1 MHTWKISHR
10 LMAGFGLV
18 IVTLLGMSVY
28 SMLIARGIDSALT
41 ANATQNAVIQRAA
54 INFRGSAHDRSIAVR
69 DVVLAPNDH
78 ARLKEIE
85 SIARLA
91 DFYAQSAN
99 QLDSVLKTA
108 KEIPPEVAP
117 MVQALKDIEARTVAT
132 TSKVVALVQAGDR
145 AGAETLLW
153 TEAKPQYEQWLAAA
167 NKLIDYEE
175 ARIINN
181 SQTANQDASQFTGV
195 MLSITLLA
203 VLISVAVTVL
213 VSRSISRELGAE
225 PSEVRAVVQAI
236 QQGNLTTPVQV
247 KAGDTGS
254 VMVAVRDMQQRFH
267 ELVSAV
273 RDNIAQLRA
282 TSDDIRSGNQNLGN
296 RTEQAASSLE
306 QTAASMEE
314 LTATVRQSADSAR
327 QANVLAT
334 TAASTATKGGE
345 VMQQVVSTMQ
355 DIHHSGQKIADI
367 IGVIDGIAFQTN
379 ILALNAAVEAAR
391 AGEQG
396 RGFAVVATEVR
407 SLAQRSA
414 EAAKEIKALIQ
425 SSVEKVGS
433 GTQLVA
439 NAGETM
445 KEIVQG
451 VQRVNG
457 IIGEIST
464 AASEQ
469 SDGISQINVAVTQ
482 LDQMTQQNGALV
494 GESAASAE
502 NLREQAQRLA
512 ELVSVFHVSGGSPA
526 STAAHLVNTPRAA
539 SAPGPRGSVPPMPGA
554 PGMPGAVRRLA
565 H

>member
-18 IVTLLGMSVY
+18 ILALLGMSIY
-28 SMLIARGIDSALT
+28 SVLIARGIDSALT
-41 ANATQNAVIQRAA
+41 ANATQNAAIQRAA

-69 DVVLAPNDH
+69 DVVLAPSEE
-78 ARLKEIE
+78 ALRKEVE

-91 DFYAQSAN
+91 DFYAQSGA
-99 QLDSVLKTA
+99 QLDAVLKA
-108 KEIPPEVAP
+108 ASQVPPEVGP

-132 TSKVVALVQAGDR
+132 TGKVVALTQAGDR
-145 AGAETLLW
+145 AGAQALLW
-153 TEAKPQYEQWLAAA
+153 EQAKPQYEQWLAAA

-175 ARIINN
+175 ARIIKN
-181 SQTANQDASQFTGV
+181 SNTANQDASQFTGV

-203 VLISVAVTVL
+203 VLISVAATVT
-213 VSRSISRELGAE
+213 VSRSIGRELGAE
-225 PSEVRAVVQAI
+225 PSEVRAVVQSI
-236 QQGNLTTPVQV
+236 EQGNLTVAVHVMP
-247 KAGDTGS
+247 GDTGS

-273 RDNIAQLRA
+273 RDNIQQLRVA
-282 TSDDIRSGNQNLGN
+282 SDHISSGNRNLGN

-327 QANVLAT
+327 QANQLAT
-334 TAASTATKGGE
+334 AAAGTATKGGE

-355 DIHHSGQKIADI
+355 DIHQSSKKIADI

-396 RGFAVVATEVR
+396 RGFAVVASEVR

-414 EAAKEIKALIQ
+414 AAAKEIKTLIQ
-425 SSVEKVGS
+425 NSVEKVDS

-439 NAGETM
+439 NAGATM
-445 KEIVQG
+445 GEIVQG

-464 AASEQ
+464 AAAEQ
-469 SDGISQINVAVTQ
+469 SDGISQVNVAVTQ

-494 GESAASAE
+494 GESTTAAE
-502 NLREQAQRLA
+502 NLREQARRLA
-512 ELVSVFHVSGGSPA
+512 ELVAVFQVAGGGAADNAGTYSPQ
-526 STAAHLVNTPRAA
+526 
-539 SAPGPRGSVPPMPGA
+539 GA
-554 PGMPGAVRRLA
+554 PGTLQSA
-565 H
+565 HRPRIAR

>member
-1 MHTWKISHR
+1 MQTWKISRR

-18 IVTLLGMSVY
+18 VLALLGMSVF
-28 SMLIARGIDSALT
+28 SVLTARGIDGALT

-69 DVVLAPNDH
+69 DVVLAPTEE
-78 ARLKEIE
+78 ARKKEVE
-85 SIARLA
+85 AIARLA
-91 DFYAQSAN
+91 DFYAKSAA
-99 QLDSVLKTA
+99 QLDDVLKSA
-108 KEIPPEVAP
+108 SQVPPEVGP
-117 MVQALKDIEARTVAT
+117 MVQSLKDIEARTVAT
-132 TSKVVALVQAGDR
+132 TAKVVALMQAGDR

-153 TEAKPQYEQWLAAA
+153 AEAKPQYEQWLAAA

-175 ARIINN
+175 ARIIAN
-181 SQTANQDASQFTGV
+181 SQLANKDASQFTGV

-225 PSEVRAVVQAI
+225 PSEVRTVVQAI
-236 QQGNLTTPVQV
+236 QQGDLTVPVQV
-247 KAGDTGS
+247 KAGDTTS

-273 RDNIAQLRA
+273 RDNVDQLRT
-282 TSDDIRSGNQNLGN
+282 TSHDISTGNQNLGQ

-327 QANVLAT
+327 QANQLAT
-334 TAASTATKGGE
+334 TAAGTATKGGE

-355 DIHHSGQKIADI
+355 DIHHSSQKIADI

-414 EAAKEIKALIQ
+414 EAAKEIKSLIQ
-425 SSVEKVGS
+425 TSVEKVGS
-433 GTQLVA
+433 GAELVG

-445 KEIVQG
+445 NEIVRG
-451 VQRVNG
+451 VQRVND
-457 IIGEIST
+457 IIGEISS
-464 AASEQ
+464 AAAEQ
-469 SDGISQINVAVTQ
+469 SDGISQVNVAVSQ
-482 LDQMTQQNGALV
+482 LDHMTQQNGALV
-494 GESAASAE
+494 GESTAAAD
-502 NLREQAQRLA
+502 NLRNQAQRLS
-512 ELVSVFHVSGGSPA
+512 ELIAVFKINS
-526 STAAHLVNTPRAA
+526 AAQGRLVRAA
-539 SAPGPRGSVPPMPGA
+539 Q
-554 PGMPGAVRRLA
+554 PGMLHIARYNA
-565 H
+565 

>member
-1 MHTWKISHR
+1 MQTWKISQR

-18 IVTLLGMSVY
+18 ILALLGMSIFSV
-28 SMLIARGIDSALT
+28 LTARGIDSALT
-41 ANATQNAVIQRAA
+41 TNATQNAVIQRVA

-69 DVVLAPNDH
+69 DVVLAPSEA
-78 ARLKEIE
+78 ARTKEIE

-91 DFYAQSAN
+91 DFYAKSAAK
-99 QLDSVLKTA
+99 LDTVLKTA
-108 KEIPPEVAP
+108 TQLPPEVGP
-117 MVQALKDIEARTVAT
+117 MVQSLQDIEARAVAT
-132 TSKVVALVQAGDR
+132 TNQVVALMQAGDR

-153 TEAKPQYEQWLAAA
+153 AEAKPQYEQWLAAA

-175 ARIINN
+175 ARIIKN
-181 SQTANQDASQFTGV
+181 SEAANQAASQFTGV
-195 MLSITLLA
+195 MLTITLLA
-203 VLISVAVTVL
+203 VLISVAVTMTI
-213 VSRSISRELGAE
+213 SRSISRELGAE

-236 QQGNLTTPVQV
+236 QQGDLTVPVHIS
-247 KAGDTGS
+247 ASDTKS
-254 VMVAVRDMQQRFH
+254 VMVAVHDMQQRFH

-282 TSDDIRSGNQNLGN
+282 TSSDISNGNQNLGS

-327 QANVLAT
+327 QANQLATVAAT
-334 TAASTATKGGE
+334 TAIKGGE
-345 VMQQVVSTMQ
+345 VMQQVVATMQ
-355 DIHHSGQKIADI
+355 DIHHSSQKIGDI

-414 EAAKEIKALIQ
+414 NAAKEIKTLIQ
-425 SSVEKVGS
+425 TSVEKVGS

-439 NAGETM
+439 NAGVTM
-445 KEIVQG
+445 NEIVQG

-469 SDGISQINVAVTQ
+469 SDGISQVNVAVSQ

-494 GESAASAE
+494 DESATAAE
-502 NLREQAQRLA
+502 NLRDQAQRLS
-512 ELVSVFHVSGGSPA
+512 ELVAVFQVNGGDHGNARPSPR
-526 STAAHLVNTPRAA
+526 L
-539 SAPGPRGSVPPMPGA
+539 
-554 PGMPGAVRRLA
+554 RRLTA
-565 H
+565 

>member
-1 MHTWKISHR
+1 MHTWKISQR

-18 IVTLLGMSVY
+18 IVALLGMSVY
-28 SMLIARGIDSALT
+28 SVLIARGIDGALT
-41 ANATQNAVIQRAA
+41 ANATQNAVIQRTA

-69 DVVLAPNDH
+69 DVVLAPNDE
-78 ARLKEIE
+78 ARKKEIE

-91 DFYAQSAN
+91 DFYAQSAT
-99 QLDSVLKTA
+99 QLDNVLKTA
-108 KEIPPEVAP
+108 KEVPPEVGP

-132 TSKVVALVQAGDR
+132 TSKVVALMQAGDR
-145 AGAETLLW
+145 AGAEALLW
-153 TEAKPQYEQWLAAA
+153 AEAKPQYEQWLTAA
-167 NKLIDYEE
+167 NTLIDYEE
-175 ARIINN
+175 GRIIKN

-213 VSRSISRELGAE
+213 VSRSIGRELGAE

-236 QQGNLTTPVQV
+236 QQGNLTAHVQV

-273 RDNIAQLRA
+273 RDNIAQLRT
-282 TSDDIRSGNQNLGN
+282 TSDDISSGNQNLGH

-327 QANVLAT
+327 QANQLAT

-355 DIHHSGQKIADI
+355 DIHHSSQKIADI

-425 SSVEKVGS
+425 SSVDKVDS

-445 KEIVQG
+445 NEIVQG

-464 AASEQ
+464 AAAEQ
-469 SDGISQINVAVTQ
+469 SDGISQVNVAVTQ

-494 GESAASAE
+494 GESTAAAE
-502 NLREQAQRLA
+502 NLRQQAQRLA
-512 ELVSVFHVSGGSPA
+512 ELVAVFQVSGS
-526 STAAHLVNTPRAA
+526 AAAGMGKRATVSHRGNA
-539 SAPGPRGSVPPMPGA
+539 LPTTSA
-554 PGMPGAVRRLA
+554 RRLA

>member
-1 MHTWKISHR
+1 MQTWKISHR

-18 IVTLLGMSVY
+18 VLALLGMSVF
-28 SMLIARGIDSALT
+28 SVLTARGIDEALT

-69 DVVLAPNDH
+69 DVVLAPTEE
-78 ARLKEIE
+78 ARKKEVE
-85 SIARLA
+85 AIARLA
-91 DFYAQSAN
+91 DFYAKSAA
-99 QLDSVLKTA
+99 QLDDVLKSA
-108 KEIPPEVAP
+108 LQVPPEVGP
-117 MVQALKDIEARTVAT
+117 MVQSLKDIEARTVAT
-132 TSKVVALVQAGDR
+132 TAKVVALMQAGDR
-145 AGAETLLW
+145 AGAEALLW
-153 TEAKPQYEQWLAAA
+153 AEAKPQYEQWLAAA

-175 ARIINN
+175 ARIIAN
-181 SQTANQDASQFTGV
+181 SQLANKDASQFTGV

-203 VLISVAVTVL
+203 VLISIAVTVL

-225 PSEVRAVVQAI
+225 PSEVRSVVQAI
-236 QQGNLTTPVQV
+236 QQGDLTVPVQV
-247 KAGDTGS
+247 KAGDTTS

-273 RDNIAQLRA
+273 RDNVDQLRT
-282 TSDDIRSGNQNLGN
+282 TSQDISTGNQNLGQ

-327 QANVLAT
+327 QANQLAT
-334 TAASTATKGGE
+334 TAAGTATKGGE

-355 DIHHSGQKIADI
+355 DIHQSSQKIADI

-414 EAAKEIKALIQ
+414 EAAKEIKSLIQ
-425 SSVEKVGS
+425 TSVEKVGS
-433 GTQLVA
+433 GAELVG

-445 KEIVQG
+445 NEIVRG
-451 VQRVNG
+451 VQRVND
-457 IIGEIST
+457 IIGEISS
-464 AASEQ
+464 AAAEQ
-469 SDGISQINVAVTQ
+469 SDGISQVNVAVSQ
-482 LDQMTQQNGALV
+482 LDHMTQQNGALV
-494 GESAASAE
+494 GESTAAAD
-502 NLREQAQRLA
+502 NLRNQAQRLA
-512 ELVSVFHVSGGSPA
+512 ELIAVFQINSAAQGRLVRSAQPSVLHIA
-526 STAAHLVNTPRAA
+526 R
-539 SAPGPRGSVPPMPGA
+539 
-554 PGMPGAVRRLA
+554 
-565 H
+565 

>member
-1 MHTWKISHR
+1 MHTWKISQR

-18 IVTLLGMSVY
+18 IVALLGMSIY
-28 SMLIARGIDSALT
+28 SMLIARGIDGALT

-69 DVVLAPNDH
+69 DVVLAPSED
-78 ARLKEIE
+78 ARKKEVE

-91 DFYAQSAN
+91 DFYAKSAT
-99 QLDSVLKTA
+99 QLDAVLQTA
-108 KEIPPEVAP
+108 TQVPPEVGP

-132 TSKVVALVQAGDR
+132 TAKVVALVQSGDR
-145 AGAETLLW
+145 TGAEALLW
-153 TEAKPQYEQWLAAA
+153 AEAKPQYEQWLAAA

-175 ARIINN
+175 ARIIKN
-181 SQTANQDASQFTGV
+181 SATANQDASQFTGV
-195 MLSITLLA
+195 MLAITLLA
-203 VLISVAVTVL
+203 MLISVAATVI
-213 VSRSISRELGAE
+213 VSRSIGRELGAE

-236 QQGNLTTPVQV
+236 QQGDLTVPVHV

-273 RDNIAQLRA
+273 RDNIGQLRA
-282 TSDDIRSGNQNLGN
+282 TSDDISSGNQNLGH

-327 QANVLAT
+327 QANQLAT

-355 DIHHSGQKIADI
+355 DIHHSSQKIADI

-414 EAAKEIKALIQ
+414 EAAKEIKSLIQ
-425 SSVEKVGS
+425 TSVDKVDS

-439 NAGETM
+439 NAGMTM
-445 KEIVQG
+445 NEIVQG

-457 IIGEIST
+457 MIGEIST
-464 AASEQ
+464 AAAEQ
-469 SDGISQINVAVTQ
+469 SDGISQVNVAVTQ

-494 GESAASAE
+494 GESTTAAE
-502 NLREQAQRLA
+502 NLREQAQRLP
-512 ELVSVFHVSGGSPA
+512 ELVAVFQVSGGA
-526 STAAHLVNTPRAA
+526 GLGSTATR
-539 SAPGPRGSVPPMPGA
+539 SAPRNHSTSMPS
-554 PGMPGAVRRLA
+554 PAVRRLA

>member
-1 MHTWKISHR
+1 MHTWKISQR

-18 IVTLLGMSVY
+18 IVALLGMSIY
-28 SMLIARGIDSALT
+28 SMLTARGIDNALT
-41 ANATQNAVIQRAA
+41 ANATQNAVIQRVA

-69 DVVLAPNDH
+69 DVVLAPNED
-78 ARLKEIE
+78 ARKKEIE

-91 DFYAQSAN
+91 DFYAKSAT
-99 QLDSVLKTA
+99 QLDAVLKTA
-108 KEIPPEVAP
+108 TQVPPEVGP
-117 MVQALKDIEARTVAT
+117 MVQALKDIETRTVAT
-132 TSKVVALVQAGDR
+132 TGKVVALMQAGDR
-145 AGAETLLW
+145 AGAEALLW
-153 TEAKPQYEQWLAAA
+153 AEAKPQYEQWLAAA

-175 ARIINN
+175 ARITKN
-181 SQTANQDASQFTGV
+181 SETANQDASQFTGV
-195 MLSITLLA
+195 MLAITLLA
-203 VLISVAVTVL
+203 VLISVGATVL
-213 VSRSISRELGAE
+213 VSRSIGRELGAE
-225 PSEVRAVVQAI
+225 PNEVRAVVQAI
-236 QQGNLTTPVQV
+236 QQGDLTVPVHV

-273 RDNIAQLRA
+273 RDNIAQLRS
-282 TSDDIRSGNQNLGN
+282 TSDDISSGNQNLGN

-327 QANVLAT
+327 QANQLAT
-334 TAASTATKGGE
+334 TAAGTATKGGE

-355 DIHHSGQKIADI
+355 DIHHSSQKIADI

-414 EAAKEIKALIQ
+414 AAAKEIKSLIQ
-425 SSVEKVGS
+425 SSVEKVDS

-439 NAGETM
+439 NAGVTM
-445 KEIVQG
+445 NEIVQG

-464 AASEQ
+464 AAAEQ
-469 SDGISQINVAVTQ
+469 SDGISQVNVAVTQ

-494 GESAASAE
+494 SESTLAAE

-512 ELVSVFHVSGGSPA
+512 DLVAVFHVAGGMG
-526 STAAHLVNTPRAA
+526 STASNNARGARS
-539 SAPGPRGSVPPMPGA
+539 SALPLPS
-554 PGMPGAVRRLA
+554 VRRLA
-565 H
+565 Q

>member
-1 MHTWKISHR
+1 MQTWKISHR

-18 IVTLLGMSVY
+18 VLALLGMSVF
-28 SMLIARGIDSALT
+28 SVLTARGIDGALT

-69 DVVLAPNDH
+69 DVVLAPTEE
-78 ARLKEIE
+78 ARKKEVE

-91 DFYAQSAN
+91 DFYAKSAA
-99 QLDSVLKTA
+99 QLDDVLKSA
-108 KEIPPEVAP
+108 LQVPPEVGP
-117 MVQALKDIEARTVAT
+117 MVQSLKDIEARTVAT
-132 TSKVVALVQAGDR
+132 TAKVVALMQAGDR
-145 AGAETLLW
+145 AGAEALLW
-153 TEAKPQYEQWLAAA
+153 AEAKPQYEQWLAAA

-175 ARIINN
+175 ARIIAN
-181 SQTANQDASQFTGV
+181 SQLANKDASQFTGV

-225 PSEVRAVVQAI
+225 PSEVRSVVQAI
-236 QQGNLTTPVQV
+236 QQGDLTVPVQV
-247 KAGDTGS
+247 KAGDTTS

-273 RDNIAQLRA
+273 RDNVDQLRT
-282 TSDDIRSGNQNLGN
+282 TSQDISTGNQNLGQ

-327 QANVLAT
+327 QANQLAT
-334 TAASTATKGGE
+334 TAAGTATKGGE

-355 DIHHSGQKIADI
+355 DIHQSSQKIADI

-414 EAAKEIKALIQ
+414 EAAKEIKSLIQ
-425 SSVEKVGS
+425 TSVEKVGS
-433 GTQLVA
+433 GAELVG

-445 KEIVQG
+445 NEIVRG
-451 VQRVNG
+451 VQRVND
-457 IIGEIST
+457 IIGEISS
-464 AASEQ
+464 AAAEQ
-469 SDGISQINVAVTQ
+469 SDGISQVNVAVSQ
-482 LDQMTQQNGALV
+482 LDHMTQQNGALV
-494 GESAASAE
+494 GESTAAAD
-502 NLREQAQRLA
+502 NLRNQAQRLA
-512 ELVSVFHVSGGSPA
+512 ELIAVFQINS
-526 STAAHLVNTPRAA
+526 AAQGRLVRAA
-539 SAPGPRGSVPPMPGA
+539 Q
-554 PGMPGAVRRLA
+554 PGMLHIAR
-565 H
+565 

>member
-1 MHTWKISHR
+1 MQTWKISHR

-18 IVTLLGMSVY
+18 VLALLGMSVF
-28 SMLIARGIDSALT
+28 SVLTARGIDGALT

-69 DVVLAPNDH
+69 DVVLAPTEE
-78 ARLKEIE
+78 ARKKEVE
-85 SIARLA
+85 AIARLA
-91 DFYAQSAN
+91 DFYAKSAA
-99 QLDSVLKTA
+99 QLDDVLKSA
-108 KEIPPEVAP
+108 SQVPPEVGP
-117 MVQALKDIEARTVAT
+117 MVQSLKDIEARTVAT
-132 TSKVVALVQAGDR
+132 TAKVVALMQAGDR
-145 AGAETLLW
+145 AGAEALLW
-153 TEAKPQYEQWLAAA
+153 AEAKPQYEQWLAAA

-175 ARIINN
+175 ARIIAN
-181 SQTANQDASQFTGV
+181 SQLANKDASQFTGV

-225 PSEVRAVVQAI
+225 PSEVRSVVQAI
-236 QQGNLTTPVQV
+236 QQGDLTVPVQV
-247 KAGDTGS
+247 KAGDTTS

-273 RDNIAQLRA
+273 RDNVDQLRT
-282 TSDDIRSGNQNLGN
+282 TSHDISTGNQNLGQ

-327 QANVLAT
+327 QANQLAT
-334 TAASTATKGGE
+334 TAAGTATKGGE
-345 VMQQVVSTMQ
+345 VMLQVVSTMQ
-355 DIHHSGQKIADI
+355 DIHQSSQKIADI

-414 EAAKEIKALIQ
+414 EAAKEIKSLIQ
-425 SSVEKVGS
+425 TSVEKVGS
-433 GTQLVA
+433 GAELVS

-445 KEIVQG
+445 NEIVRG
-451 VQRVNG
+451 VQRVND
-457 IIGEIST
+457 IIGEISS
-464 AASEQ
+464 AAAEQ
-469 SDGISQINVAVTQ
+469 SDGISQVNVAVSQ
-482 LDQMTQQNGALV
+482 LDHMTQQNGALV
-494 GESAASAE
+494 GESTAAAD
-502 NLREQAQRLA
+502 NLRNQAQRLA
-512 ELVSVFHVSGGSPA
+512 ELIAVFQINS
-526 STAAHLVNTPRAA
+526 AAQGRLVRAA
-539 SAPGPRGSVPPMPGA
+539 QPGVLQIAR
-554 PGMPGAVRRLA
+554 
-565 H
+565 

>member
-1 MHTWKISHR
+1 MHTWKISQR

-18 IVTLLGMSVY
+18 IVALLGMSIY
-28 SMLIARGIDSALT
+28 SMLIARGIDGALT

-69 DVVLAPNDH
+69 DVVLAPSED
-78 ARLKEIE
+78 ARKKEVE

-91 DFYAQSAN
+91 DFYAKSAT
-99 QLDSVLKTA
+99 QLDAVLQTA
-108 KEIPPEVAP
+108 TQVPPEVGP

-132 TSKVVALVQAGDR
+132 TAKVVALVQSGDR
-145 AGAETLLW
+145 TGAEALLW
-153 TEAKPQYEQWLAAA
+153 AEAKPQYEQWLAAA

-175 ARIINN
+175 ARIIKN
-181 SQTANQDASQFTGV
+181 SATANQDASQFTGV
-195 MLSITLLA
+195 MLAITLLA
-203 VLISVAVTVL
+203 MLISVAATVI
-213 VSRSISRELGAE
+213 VSRSIGRELGAE

-236 QQGNLTTPVQV
+236 QQGDLTVPVHV

-273 RDNIAQLRA
+273 RDNIGQLRA
-282 TSDDIRSGNQNLGN
+282 TSDDISSGNQNLGH

-327 QANVLAT
+327 QANQLAT

-355 DIHHSGQKIADI
+355 DIHHSSQKIADI

-425 SSVEKVGS
+425 TSVEKVDS

-439 NAGETM
+439 NAGMTM
-445 KEIVQG
+445 NEIVQG

-457 IIGEIST
+457 MIGEIST
-464 AASEQ
+464 AAAEQ
-469 SDGISQINVAVTQ
+469 SDGISQVNVAVTQ

-494 GESAASAE
+494 GESTTAAE

-512 ELVSVFHVSGGSPA
+512 ELVAVFQVSGGA
-526 STAAHLVNTPRAA
+526 GLGSTATR
-539 SAPGPRGSVPPMPGA
+539 SAPRNHSTSMPS
-554 PGMPGAVRRLA
+554 PAVRRLA

>member
-1 MHTWKISHR
+1 MHTWKISQR

-18 IVTLLGMSVY
+18 IVALLGMSVY
-28 SMLIARGIDSALT
+28 SVLIARGIDGALT

-69 DVVLAPNDH
+69 DVVLAPNDE
-78 ARLKEIE
+78 ARKKEIE

-91 DFYAQSAN
+91 DFYAQSAT
-99 QLDSVLKTA
+99 QLDNVLKTA
-108 KEIPPEVAP
+108 KEVPPEVGP

-132 TSKVVALVQAGDR
+132 TSKVVALMQAGDR
-145 AGAETLLW
+145 AGAEALLW
-153 TEAKPQYEQWLAAA
+153 AEAKPQYEQWLAAA

-175 ARIINN
+175 GRIIKN

-213 VSRSISRELGAE
+213 VSRSIGRELGAE

-236 QQGNLTTPVQV
+236 QQGNLTAHVQV

-273 RDNIAQLRA
+273 RDNIAQLRT
-282 TSDDIRSGNQNLGN
+282 TSDDISSGNQNLGH

-327 QANVLAT
+327 QANQLAT

-355 DIHHSGQKIADI
+355 DIHHSSQKIADI

-425 SSVEKVGS
+425 SSVEKVDS

-439 NAGETM
+439 NAGDTM
-445 KEIVQG
+445 NEIVQG

-464 AASEQ
+464 AAAEQ
-469 SDGISQINVAVTQ
+469 SDGISQVNVAVTQ

-494 GESAASAE
+494 GESTAAAE
-502 NLREQAQRLA
+502 NLRQQAQRLA
-512 ELVSVFHVSGGSPA
+512 ELVAVFQVSGSAAAGMGTRATA
-526 STAAHLVNTPRAA
+526 SHRSNALPTT
-539 SAPGPRGSVPPMPGA
+539 S
-554 PGMPGAVRRLA
+554 VRRLA

>member
-18 IVTLLGMSVY
+18 ILALLGMSIY
-28 SMLIARGIDSALT
+28 SVIIARGIDSALT
-41 ANATQNAVIQRAA
+41 ANATQNAAIQRAA

-69 DVVLAPNDH
+69 DVVLAPSEE
-78 ARLKEIE
+78 ARKREIE

-91 DFYAQSAN
+91 DFYAKSAA
-99 QLDSVLKTA
+99 QLDAVLKA
-108 KEIPPEVAP
+108 ASQVPPEVGP

-132 TSKVVALVQAGDR
+132 TGKVVALMQAGDR
-145 AGAETLLW
+145 AGAESLLW

-175 ARIINN
+175 ARIIKN
-181 SQTANQDASQFTGV
+181 SNSANQDASQFTGV

-203 VLISVAVTVL
+203 VLISVAATVT
-213 VSRSISRELGAE
+213 VSRSIGRELGAE
-225 PSEVRAVVQAI
+225 PGEVRAIVQSI
-236 QQGNLTTPVQV
+236 ERGNLTVAVHV
-247 KAGDTGS
+247 KPGDASS

-273 RDNIAQLRA
+273 RDNIQQLRVA
-282 TSDDIRSGNQNLGN
+282 SDHISSGNQNLGN

-327 QANVLAT
+327 QANQLAT
-334 TAASTATKGGE
+334 TAAGTATKGGE

-355 DIHHSGQKIADI
+355 EIHQSSKKIADI

-396 RGFAVVATEVR
+396 RGFAVVASEVR

-414 EAAKEIKALIQ
+414 AAAKEIKSLIQ
-425 SSVEKVGS
+425 NSVEKVDS

-439 NAGETM
+439 NAGATM
-445 KEIVQG
+445 DEIVQG

-464 AASEQ
+464 AAAEQ
-469 SDGISQINVAVTQ
+469 SDGISQVNVAVTQ

-494 GESAASAE
+494 GESTTAAE
-502 NLREQAQRLA
+502 NLREQARRLA
-512 ELVSVFHVSGGSPA
+512 ELVAVFQVAGDDAGAGNSSAYGSQ
-526 STAAHLVNTPRAA
+526 
-539 SAPGPRGSVPPMPGA
+539 SAPGTMRSAYRPRLG
-554 PGMPGAVRRLA
+554 R
-565 H
+565 

>member
-1 MHTWKISHR
+1 MQTWKISHR

-18 IVTLLGMSVY
+18 VLALLGMSVF
-28 SMLIARGIDSALT
+28 SVLTARGIDEALT

-69 DVVLAPNDH
+69 DVVLAPTEE
-78 ARLKEIE
+78 ARKKEVE
-85 SIARLA
+85 AIARLA
-91 DFYAQSAN
+91 DFYAKSAA
-99 QLDSVLKTA
+99 QLDDVLKSA
-108 KEIPPEVAP
+108 SQVPPEVGP
-117 MVQALKDIEARTVAT
+117 MVQSLKDIEARTVAT
-132 TSKVVALVQAGDR
+132 TSKVVALMQAGDR

-153 TEAKPQYEQWLAAA
+153 AEAKPQYEQWLGAA

-175 ARIINN
+175 ARIIAN
-181 SQTANQDASQFTGV
+181 SQLANKEASQFTSV

-203 VLISVAVTVL
+203 VLISIAVTVL

-236 QQGNLTTPVQV
+236 QQGDLTVPVQV
-247 KAGDTGS
+247 KAGDSAS

-273 RDNIAQLRA
+273 RDNVDQLRA
-282 TSDDIRSGNQNLGN
+282 TSNDISTGNQNLGQ

-327 QANVLAT
+327 QANQLAT
-334 TAASTATKGGE
+334 TAAGTATRGGE

-355 DIHHSGQKIADI
+355 DIHQSSQKIADI

-425 SSVEKVGS
+425 TSVEKVGS
-433 GTQLVA
+433 GAELVG

-445 KEIVQG
+445 NEIVRG
-451 VQRVNG
+451 VQRVND
-457 IIGEIST
+457 IIGEISS
-464 AASEQ
+464 AAAEQ
-469 SDGISQINVAVTQ
+469 SDGISQVNVAVSQ
-482 LDQMTQQNGALV
+482 LDHMTQQNGALV
-494 GESAASAE
+494 GESTAAADH
-502 NLREQAQRLA
+502 LRNQAQRLA
-512 ELVSVFHVSGGSPA
+512 DLVAVFQIHS
-526 STAAHLVNTPRAA
+526 AAHGRIVR
-539 SAPGPRGSVPPMPGA
+539 SAQPGVLHIAR
-554 PGMPGAVRRLA
+554 
-565 H
+565 

>member
-1 MHTWKISHR
+1 MHTWKISQR

-18 IVTLLGMSVY
+18 IVALLGMSVY
-28 SMLIARGIDSALT
+28 SVLIARGIDGALT

-69 DVVLAPNDH
+69 DVVLAPNDE
-78 ARLKEIE
+78 ARKKEIE

-91 DFYAQSAN
+91 DFYAQSAT
-99 QLDSVLKTA
+99 QLDNVLKTA
-108 KEIPPEVAP
+108 KEVPPEVGP

-132 TSKVVALVQAGDR
+132 TSKVVALIQAGDR
-145 AGAETLLW
+145 AGAEALLW
-153 TEAKPQYEQWLAAA
+153 AEAKPQYEQWLAAA

-175 ARIINN
+175 GRIIKN

-213 VSRSISRELGAE
+213 VSRSIGRELGAE

-236 QQGNLTTPVQV
+236 QQGNLTAHVQV

-273 RDNIAQLRA
+273 RDNIAQLRT
-282 TSDDIRSGNQNLGN
+282 TSDDISSGNQNLGH

-327 QANVLAT
+327 QANALAT

-355 DIHHSGQKIADI
+355 DIHHSSQKIADI

-445 KEIVQG
+445 NEIVQG

-457 IIGEIST
+457 IISEIST
-464 AASEQ
+464 AAAEQ
-469 SDGISQINVAVTQ
+469 SDGISQVNVAVTQ

-494 GESAASAE
+494 GESTAAAE
-502 NLREQAQRLA
+502 NLRQQAQRLA
-512 ELVSVFHVSGGSPA
+512 ELVAVFQVGGSAAAGMGTRATA
-526 STAAHLVNTPRAA
+526 SH
-539 SAPGPRGSVPPMPGA
+539 RGNALPTTS
-554 PGMPGAVRRLA
+554 VRRLA

>member
-1 MHTWKISHR
+1 MQTWKISHR

-18 IVTLLGMSVY
+18 VLALLGMSVF
-28 SMLIARGIDSALT
+28 SVLTARGIDGALT

-69 DVVLAPNDH
+69 DVVLAPTEE
-78 ARLKEIE
+78 ARKKEVE
-85 SIARLA
+85 AIARLA
-91 DFYAQSAN
+91 DFYAKSAA
-99 QLDSVLKTA
+99 QLDDVLKSA
-108 KEIPPEVAP
+108 SQVPPEVGP
-117 MVQALKDIEARTVAT
+117 MVQSLKDIEARTVAT
-132 TSKVVALVQAGDR
+132 TAKVVALMQAGDR

-153 TEAKPQYEQWLAAA
+153 AEAKPQYEQWLAAA

-175 ARIINN
+175 ARIIAN
-181 SQTANQDASQFTGV
+181 SQLANKDASQFTGV

-225 PSEVRAVVQAI
+225 PSEVRTVVQAI
-236 QQGNLTTPVQV
+236 QQGDLTVPVQV
-247 KAGDTGS
+247 KAGDTTS

-273 RDNIAQLRA
+273 RDNVDQLRT
-282 TSDDIRSGNQNLGN
+282 TSHDISTGNQNLGQ

-327 QANVLAT
+327 QANQLAT
-334 TAASTATKGGE
+334 TAAGTATKGGE

-355 DIHHSGQKIADI
+355 DIHHSSQKIADI

-414 EAAKEIKALIQ
+414 EAAKEIKSLIQ
-425 SSVEKVGS
+425 TSVEKVGS
-433 GTQLVA
+433 GAELVG

-445 KEIVQG
+445 NEIVRG
-451 VQRVNG
+451 VQRVND
-457 IIGEIST
+457 IIGEISS
-464 AASEQ
+464 AAAEQ
-469 SDGISQINVAVTQ
+469 SDGISQVNVAVSQ
-482 LDQMTQQNGALV
+482 LDHMTQQNGALV
-494 GESAASAE
+494 GESTAAAD
-502 NLREQAQRLA
+502 NLRNQAQRLS
-512 ELVSVFHVSGGSPA
+512 ELIAVFKINS
-526 STAAHLVNTPRAA
+526 AAQGRLVRAA
-539 SAPGPRGSVPPMPGA
+539 Q
-554 PGMPGAVRRLA
+554 PGMLHIARYNA
-565 H
+565 

>member
-1 MHTWKISHR
+1 
-10 LMAGFGLV
+10 
-18 IVTLLGMSVY
+18 
-28 SMLIARGIDSALT
+28 
-41 ANATQNAVIQRAA
+41 
-54 INFRGSAHDRSIAVR
+54 
-69 DVVLAPNDH
+69 
-78 ARLKEIE
+78 
-85 SIARLA
+85 
-91 DFYAQSAN
+91 
-99 QLDSVLKTA
+99 
-108 KEIPPEVAP
+108 
-117 MVQALKDIEARTVAT
+117 MVQTLKDIEARTVAT
-132 TSKVVALVQAGDR
+132 TAKVVALMQSGDR

-153 TEAKPQYEQWLAAA
+153 TQAKPQYEQWLAAA

-175 ARIINN
+175 ARIIKN
-181 SQTANQDASQFTGV
+181 SATANQDASQFTGV
-195 MLSITLLA
+195 MLAITLLA
-203 VLISVAVTVL
+203 MRISVAATVI
-213 VSRSISRELGAE
+213 VSRSIGRELGAE

-236 QQGNLTTPVQV
+236 QQGDLTVPVHV

-273 RDNIAQLRA
+273 RDNIGQLRA
-282 TSDDIRSGNQNLGN
+282 TSDDISSGNQNLGH

-327 QANVLAT
+327 QANQLAT

-355 DIHHSGQKIADI
+355 DIHHSSQKIADI

-425 SSVEKVGS
+425 TSVEKVDS

-439 NAGETM
+439 NAGMTM
-445 KEIVQG
+445 NEIVQG

-457 IIGEIST
+457 MIGEIST
-464 AASEQ
+464 AAAEQ
-469 SDGISQINVAVTQ
+469 SDGISQVNVAVTQ

-494 GESAASAE
+494 GESTTAAE

-512 ELVSVFHVSGGSPA
+512 ELVAVFQVSGGA
-526 STAAHLVNTPRAA
+526 GLGSTATR
-539 SAPGPRGSVPPMPGA
+539 SAPRNHNTSMPS
-554 PGMPGAVRRLA
+554 PAVRRLA

>member
-1 MHTWKISHR
+1 MHTWKISQR

-18 IVTLLGMSVY
+18 IMALLGMSIY
-28 SMLIARGIDSALT
+28 STLMARGIDSALT

-69 DVVLAPNDH
+69 DVVLAPSDE
-78 ARLKEIE
+78 ARKKEIE
-85 SIARLA
+85 AIARLA
-91 DFYAQSAN
+91 DFYAQSAA
-99 QLDSVLKTA
+99 QLDTVLKTTQQV
-108 KEIPPEVAP
+108 PPEVGP
-117 MVQALKDIEARTVAT
+117 MVQTLKDIEARTVAT
-132 TSKVVALVQAGDR
+132 TAKVVALMQSGDR

-153 TEAKPQYEQWLAAA
+153 TQAKPQYEQWLAAT

-175 ARIINN
+175 ARIIQN

-195 MLSITLLA
+195 MLAITLLA
-203 VLISVAVTVL
+203 VLISVAATVL
-213 VSRSISRELGAE
+213 VTRSIGRELGAE
-225 PSEVRAVVQAI
+225 PGEVRAVVQAI
-236 QQGNLTTPVQV
+236 QQGDLTVPVQV

-254 VMVAVRDMQQRFH
+254 VMVAVRDMQLRFH

-273 RDNIAQLRA
+273 RDNIDQLRA
-282 TSDDIRSGNQNLGN
+282 TSDDINSGNQNLGH

-327 QANVLAT
+327 QANQLAT
-334 TAASTATKGGE
+334 TAASTAARGGE
-345 VMQQVVSTMQ
+345 AMQQVVNTMQ
-355 DIHHSGQKIADI
+355 NIHHSSQKIADI

-414 EAAKEIKALIQ
+414 EAAKEIKTLIQ
-425 SSVEKVGS
+425 TSVEKVDS

-439 NAGETM
+439 HAGATIH
-445 KEIVQG
+445 EIVQG

-464 AASEQ
+464 AAAEQ
-469 SDGISQINVAVTQ
+469 SDGISQVNVAVTQ

-494 GESAASAE
+494 GESTTAAE

-512 ELVSVFHVSGGSPA
+512 ELVAVFHVSAGAAGAMGGTP
-526 STAAHLVNTPRAA
+526 PRAA
-539 SAPGPRGSVPPMPGA
+539 PGQRSTTLPSPK
-554 PGMPGAVRRLA
+554 VRHLTR
-565 H
+565 

>member
-1 MHTWKISHR
+1 MHTWKISQR

-18 IVTLLGMSVY
+18 IVALLGMSIY
-28 SMLIARGIDSALT
+28 SMLIARGIDGALT

-69 DVVLAPNDH
+69 DVVLAPSED
-78 ARLKEIE
+78 ARKKEVE

-91 DFYAQSAN
+91 DFYAKSAT
-99 QLDSVLKTA
+99 QLDAVLQTA
-108 KEIPPEVAP
+108 TQVPPEVGP

-132 TSKVVALVQAGDR
+132 TAKGVALVQSGDR
-145 AGAETLLW
+145 TGAEALLW
-153 TEAKPQYEQWLAAA
+153 AEAKPQYEQWLAAA

-175 ARIINN
+175 ARIIKN
-181 SQTANQDASQFTGV
+181 SATANQDASQFTGV
-195 MLSITLLA
+195 MLAITLLA
-203 VLISVAVTVL
+203 MLISVAATVI
-213 VSRSISRELGAE
+213 VSRSIGRELGAE

-236 QQGNLTTPVQV
+236 QQGDLTVPVHV

-273 RDNIAQLRA
+273 RDNIGQLRA
-282 TSDDIRSGNQNLGN
+282 TSDDISSGNQNLGH

-327 QANVLAT
+327 QANQLAT

-355 DIHHSGQKIADI
+355 DIHHSSQKIADI

-425 SSVEKVGS
+425 TSVEKVDS

-439 NAGETM
+439 NAGMTM
-445 KEIVQG
+445 NEIVQG

-457 IIGEIST
+457 MIGEIST
-464 AASEQ
+464 AAAEQ
-469 SDGISQINVAVTQ
+469 SDGISQVNVAVTQ

-494 GESAASAE
+494 GESTTAAE

-512 ELVSVFHVSGGSPA
+512 ELVAVFQVSGGA
-526 STAAHLVNTPRAA
+526 GLGSTATR
-539 SAPGPRGSVPPMPGA
+539 SAPRNHNTSMPS
-554 PGMPGAVRRLA
+554 PAVRRLA

>member
-1 MHTWKISHR
+1 MHTWKISQR

-18 IVTLLGMSVY
+18 IVALLGMSVY
-28 SMLIARGIDSALT
+28 SVLIARGIDGALS

-69 DVVLAPNDH
+69 DVVLAPNDE
-78 ARLKEIE
+78 ARKKEIE

-91 DFYAQSAN
+91 DFYAQSAT
-99 QLDSVLKTA
+99 QLDNVLKTA
-108 KEIPPEVAP
+108 KEVPPEVGP

-132 TSKVVALVQAGDR
+132 TSKVVALMQAGDR
-145 AGAETLLW
+145 AGAEALLW
-153 TEAKPQYEQWLAAA
+153 AEAKPQYEQWLAAA

-175 ARIINN
+175 GRIIKN

-195 MLSITLLA
+195 MLTITLLA

-213 VSRSISRELGAE
+213 VSRSIGRELGAE

-236 QQGNLTTPVQV
+236 QQGNLTAHVQV

-273 RDNIAQLRA
+273 RDNIAQLRT
-282 TSDDIRSGNQNLGN
+282 TSDDISSGNQNLGH

-327 QANVLAT
+327 QANQLAT

-355 DIHHSGQKIADI
+355 DIHHSSQKIADI

-425 SSVEKVGS
+425 SSVEKVDS

-439 NAGETM
+439 NAGDTM
-445 KEIVQG
+445 NEIVQG

-464 AASEQ
+464 AAAEQ
-469 SDGISQINVAVTQ
+469 SDGISQVNVAVTQ

-494 GESAASAE
+494 GESTAAAE
-502 NLREQAQRLA
+502 NLRQQAQRLA
-512 ELVSVFHVSGGSPA
+512 ELVAVFQVSGSAAAGMGTPA
-526 STAAHLVNTPRAA
+526 TASH
-539 SAPGPRGSVPPMPGA
+539 RGNALPTTS
-554 PGMPGAVRRLA
+554 VRRLA

>member
-1 MHTWKISHR
+1 MHTWKISQR
-10 LMAGFGLV
+10 LMAGFGLL
-18 IVTLLGMSVY
+18 IMALLGMSIY
-28 SMLIARGIDSALT
+28 STLMARGIDSALT

-69 DVVLAPNDH
+69 DVVQAPSEE
-78 ARLKEIE
+78 ARKKEIE
-85 SIARLA
+85 AIARLA
-91 DFYAQSAN
+91 DFYARSAT
-99 QLDSVLKTA
+99 QLDTVLKTA
-108 KEIPPEVAP
+108 QKVPPEVAP
-117 MVQALKDIEARTVAT
+117 MVQALKDIEERTVAT
-132 TSKVVALVQAGDR
+132 TAKVVAMVQAGDR

-153 TEAKPQYEQWLAAA
+153 TQAKPQYEQWLAAA
-167 NKLIDYEE
+167 NKLIDFEE
-175 ARIINN
+175 ARIIQN

-195 MLSITLLA
+195 MIAITLLA
-203 VLISVAVTVL
+203 VLMGAAATALVT
-213 VSRSISRELGAE
+213 RSIGRELGAE
-225 PSEVRAVVQAI
+225 PGEVRAVVQSM
-236 QQGNLTTPVQV
+236 QQGDLTVPVHV

-254 VMVAVRDMQQRFH
+254 VMVAVREMQLRFH

-273 RDNIAQLRA
+273 RDNIDQLRA
-282 TSDDIRSGNQNLGN
+282 TSDDINSGNLNLGQ

-327 QANVLAT
+327 QANQLAT
-334 TAASTATKGGE
+334 AAASTAAKGGE
-345 VMQQVVSTMQ
+345 AMQQVVNTMQ
-355 DIHHSGQKIADI
+355 DIHHSSQKIADI

-414 EAAKEIKALIQ
+414 EAAKEIKTLIQ
-425 SSVEKVGS
+425 SSAEKVDS

-439 NAGETM
+439 HAGATID
-445 KEIVQG
+445 EIVQG

-464 AASEQ
+464 AAAEQ
-469 SDGISQINVAVTQ
+469 SDGISQVNVAVTQ

-494 GESAASAE
+494 GESTTAAE

-512 ELVSVFHVSGGSPA
+512 ELVAAFQVSAGEGFGMGGA
-526 STAAHLVNTPRAA
+526 GPRAA
-539 SAPGPRGSVPPMPGA
+539 PISRGTTLPSSK
-554 PGMPGAVRRLA
+554 VRQLNR
-565 H
+565 

>member
-1 MHTWKISHR
+1 MHTWKISQR

-18 IVTLLGMSVY
+18 IVALLGMSIY
-28 SMLIARGIDSALT
+28 SMLIARGIDGALT

-69 DVVLAPNDH
+69 DVVLAPSED
-78 ARLKEIE
+78 ARKKEVE

-91 DFYAQSAN
+91 DFYAKSAT
-99 QLDSVLKTA
+99 QLDAVLQTA
-108 KEIPPEVAP
+108 TQVPPEVGP
-117 MVQALKDIEARTVAT
+117 MVQALKDIEARAVAT
-132 TSKVVALVQAGDR
+132 TAKVVALVQSGDR
-145 AGAETLLW
+145 TGAEALLW
-153 TEAKPQYEQWLAAA
+153 AEAKPQYEQWLAAA

-175 ARIINN
+175 ARIIKN
-181 SQTANQDASQFTGV
+181 SATANQDASQFTGV
-195 MLSITLLA
+195 MLAITLLA
-203 VLISVAVTVL
+203 MLISVAATVI
-213 VSRSISRELGAE
+213 VSRSIGRELGAE

-236 QQGNLTTPVQV
+236 QQGDLTVPVHV

-273 RDNIAQLRA
+273 RDNIGQLRA
-282 TSDDIRSGNQNLGN
+282 TSDDISSGNQNLGH

-327 QANVLAT
+327 QANQLAT

-355 DIHHSGQKIADI
+355 DIHHSSQKIADI

-379 ILALNAAVEAAR
+379 ILALNATVEAAR

-425 SSVEKVGS
+425 TSVEKVDS

-439 NAGETM
+439 NAGMTM
-445 KEIVQG
+445 NEIVQG

-457 IIGEIST
+457 MIGEIST
-464 AASEQ
+464 AAAEQ
-469 SDGISQINVAVTQ
+469 SDGISQVNVAVTQ

-494 GESAASAE
+494 GESTTAAE

-512 ELVSVFHVSGGSPA
+512 ELVAVFQVSGGA
-526 STAAHLVNTPRAA
+526 GLGSTATR
-539 SAPGPRGSVPPMPGA
+539 SAPRNHNTSMPS
-554 PGMPGAVRRLA
+554 PAVRRLA

>member
-1 MHTWKISHR
+1 MHTWKISQR

-18 IVTLLGMSVY
+18 IVALLGMSIY
-28 SMLIARGIDSALT
+28 SMLTARGIDNALT
-41 ANATQNAVIQRAA
+41 ANATQNAVIQRVA

-69 DVVLAPNDH
+69 DVVLAPNED
-78 ARLKEIE
+78 ARKKEVE

-91 DFYAQSAN
+91 DFYAKSAT
-99 QLDSVLKTA
+99 QLDAVLKTA
-108 KEIPPEVAP
+108 TQVPPEVGP
-117 MVQALKDIEARTVAT
+117 MVQALKDIETRTVAT
-132 TSKVVALVQAGDR
+132 TSKVVALMQAGDR

-153 TEAKPQYEQWLAAA
+153 AEAKPQYEQWLAAA

-175 ARIINN
+175 TRIIKN
-181 SQTANQDASQFTGV
+181 SETANQDASQFTGV
-195 MLSITLLA
+195 MLAITLLA
-203 VLISVAVTVL
+203 VLISVGATVL
-213 VSRSISRELGAE
+213 VSRSIGRELGAE
-225 PSEVRAVVQAI
+225 PNEVRAVVQAI
-236 QQGNLTTPVQV
+236 QQGDLTVPVHV

-273 RDNIAQLRA
+273 RDNIGQLRS
-282 TSDDIRSGNQNLGN
+282 TSDDISSGNQNLGN

-327 QANVLAT
+327 QANQLAT
-334 TAASTATKGGE
+334 TAAGTATKGGE

-355 DIHHSGQKIADI
+355 DIHHSSQKISDI

-414 EAAKEIKALIQ
+414 AAAKEIKSLIQ
-425 SSVEKVGS
+425 SSVEKVDS

-439 NAGETM
+439 NAGVTM
-445 KEIVQG
+445 NEIVQG

-464 AASEQ
+464 AAAEQ
-469 SDGISQINVAVTQ
+469 SDGISQVNVAVTQ

-494 GESAASAE
+494 GESTAAAE

-512 ELVSVFHVSGGSPA
+512 DLVAVFHVAGGMGTGMGSGSGTGA
-526 STAAHLVNTPRAA
+526 SQNM
-539 SAPGPRGSVPPMPGA
+539 RGATSKALSMQG
-554 PGMPGAVRRLA
+554 VRRLA

>member
-1 MHTWKISHR
+1 MQTWKISHR

-18 IVTLLGMSVY
+18 VLALLGMSVF
-28 SMLIARGIDSALT
+28 SVLTARGIDEALT

-69 DVVLAPNDH
+69 DVVLAPTEE
-78 ARLKEIE
+78 ARKKEVE
-85 SIARLA
+85 AIARLA
-91 DFYAQSAN
+91 DFYAKSAA
-99 QLDSVLKTA
+99 QLDDVLKSA
-108 KEIPPEVAP
+108 SQVPPEVGP
-117 MVQALKDIEARTVAT
+117 MVQSLKDIEARTVAT
-132 TSKVVALVQAGDR
+132 TAKVVALMQAGDR
-145 AGAETLLW
+145 AGAEALLW
-153 TEAKPQYEQWLAAA
+153 AEAKPQYEQWLAAA

-175 ARIINN
+175 ARIIAN
-181 SQTANQDASQFTGV
+181 SQQANKDASQFTGV

-203 VLISVAVTVL
+203 VLISIAVTVL

-225 PSEVRAVVQAI
+225 PNEVRSVVQAI
-236 QQGNLTTPVQV
+236 QQGDLTVPVQV
-247 KAGDTGS
+247 KAGDTTS

-273 RDNIAQLRA
+273 RDNVDQLRT
-282 TSDDIRSGNQNLGN
+282 TSHDISTGNQNLGQ

-327 QANVLAT
+327 QANQLAT
-334 TAASTATKGGE
+334 TAAGTATKGGE

-355 DIHHSGQKIADI
+355 DIHQSSQKIADI

-414 EAAKEIKALIQ
+414 EAAKEIKSLIQ
-425 SSVEKVGS
+425 TSVEKVGS
-433 GTQLVA
+433 GAELVS

-445 KEIVQG
+445 NEIVRG
-451 VQRVNG
+451 VQRVND
-457 IIGEIST
+457 IIGEISS
-464 AASEQ
+464 AAAEQ
-469 SDGISQINVAVTQ
+469 SDGISQVNVAVSQ
-482 LDQMTQQNGALV
+482 LDHMTQQNGALV
-494 GESAASAE
+494 GESTAAAD
-502 NLREQAQRLA
+502 NLRNQAQRLA
-512 ELVSVFHVSGGSPA
+512 ELIAVFQINS
-526 STAAHLVNTPRAA
+526 AAQGRLVRAA
-539 SAPGPRGSVPPMPGA
+539 Q
-554 PGMPGAVRRLA
+554 PGMLHIAR
-565 H
+565 

>member
-1 MHTWKISHR
+1 MHTWKISQR

-18 IVTLLGMSVY
+18 IVALLGMSVY
-28 SMLIARGIDSALT
+28 SVLIARGIDGALT

-69 DVVLAPNDH
+69 DVVLAPNDE
-78 ARLKEIE
+78 ARKKEIE

-91 DFYAQSAN
+91 DFYAQSAT
-99 QLDSVLKTA
+99 QLDNVLKTV
-108 KEIPPEVAP
+108 KEVPPEVGP

-132 TSKVVALVQAGDR
+132 TSKVVALMQAGDR
-145 AGAETLLW
+145 AGAEALLW
-153 TEAKPQYEQWLAAA
+153 AEAKPQYEQWLAAA

-175 ARIINN
+175 GRIIKN

-213 VSRSISRELGAE
+213 VSRSIGRELGAE

-236 QQGNLTTPVQV
+236 QQGNLTAHVQV

-273 RDNIAQLRA
+273 RDNIAQLRT
-282 TSDDIRSGNQNLGN
+282 TSDDISSGNQNLGH

-327 QANVLAT
+327 QANQLAT

-355 DIHHSGQKIADI
+355 DIHHSSQKIADI

-425 SSVEKVGS
+425 SSVEKVDS

-439 NAGETM
+439 NAGDTM
-445 KEIVQG
+445 NEIVQG

-464 AASEQ
+464 AAAEQ
-469 SDGISQINVAVTQ
+469 SDGISQVNVAVTQ

-494 GESAASAE
+494 GESTAAAE
-502 NLREQAQRLA
+502 NLRQQAQRLA
-512 ELVSVFHVSGGSPA
+512 ELVAVFQVSGSAAAGMGTRATA
-526 STAAHLVNTPRAA
+526 SH
-539 SAPGPRGSVPPMPGA
+539 RGNALPTTS
-554 PGMPGAVRRLA
+554 VRRLA